1 MPPTCP
7 HGSYNLAHCMTQDEA
22 RAAGGRWA
30 RATLHLG
37 RNGAMRAVDE
47 AVALA
52 TGELVL
58 ARGETPQEIP
68 AAMREEIDEVIAYKL
83 RQAAALEATR
93 QQLFQPKLWRR
104 P

>member
-1 MPPTCP
+1 
-7 HGSYNLAHCMTQDEA
+7 
-22 RAAGGRWA
+22 
-30 RATLHLG
+30 
-37 RNGAMRAVDE
+37 MRAVDE

-68 AAMREEIDEVIAYKL
+68 PDMREEIDEVIAYKL

-93 QQLFQPKLWRR
+93 QQLFRPKLWRR